1 MRLELPAPHFA
12 SAEKLLSR
20 RRDPGA
26 HDVYSRRPNLRRTVV
41 YAHPDDPTYALVLRG
56 NPEPAEGSA
65 TTGPE
70 KRSAVELTE
79 VVDEE
84 MITGAYRPVRVMF
97 YPHSGCAFSAEPNL
111 LGE

>member
-1 MRLELPAPHFA
+1 MSYPPPTSPAQRSYYPGDEIRVRMTFTHDAPIFA
-12 SAEKLLSR
+12 VR
-20 RRDPGA
+20 
-26 HDVYSRRPNLRRTVV
+26 VV